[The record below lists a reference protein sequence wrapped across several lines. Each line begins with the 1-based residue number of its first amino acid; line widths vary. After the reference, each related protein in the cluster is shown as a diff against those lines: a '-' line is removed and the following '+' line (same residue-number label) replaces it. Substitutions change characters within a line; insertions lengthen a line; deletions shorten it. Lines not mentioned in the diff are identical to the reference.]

1 MGLLTKQQV
10 KAAQKAKRDAKND
23 KKRKINIRPVNL
35 LILIVCEGE
44 KTEPNYFKSITT
56 TKYTDVMKVDV
67 EGEGRST
74 VSLVQKAIEI
84 RNKSVKTYGRA
95 WTVFDKDNFTDFNEA
110 ISLAKKNNIQSAW
123 SNESFELWYCL
134 HLNYLNTGVPRS
146 QYIDILER
154 EIQKRTKN
162 KGYKYKKNDPDMYSL
177 LKQIGDENLA
187 IMNAKKLEAFFE
199 GDSNFENHNPCT
211 MVYKLVEELNNPEII
226 FDRL

>member
-84 RNKSVKTYGRA
+84 RNKSVKTYDRA